1 MNNKNNSTIL
11 DKSGNII
18 SEITNLDLYSNQYD
32 ENILIHNM
40 NKLSP
45 HSILIT
51 QNNMSNEFILNYIL
65 NKKYFIFR
73 EDYELT
79 LDDIINYHPN
89 FKFIIK

>member
-51 QNNMSNEFILNYIL
+51 QNNMSNEFISNYIL

>member
-11 DKSGNII
+11 DKSDNII

-51 QNNMSNEFILNYIL
+51 QNNMSNEFISNYIL

>member
-1 MNNKNNSTIL
+1 
-11 DKSGNII
+11 
-18 SEITNLDLYSNQYD
+18 
-32 ENILIHNM
+32 M

-51 QNNMSNEFILNYIL
+51 QNNMSNEFISNYIL

>member
-1 MNNKNNSTIL
+1 MNNKNNSTIV
-11 DKSGNII
+11 DKSENII

-51 QNNMSNEFILNYIL
+51 QNNMSNEFISNYIL